1 MRWRMRARRG
11 GAAWACAPPGAAPLA
26 CPAYGGVSSAVFGVE
41 LDVGSAGAVWFRCAA
56 SGMGI
61 LRWFDVVGAG
71 AGGSGPVLRSEA
83 ADPFTGAH
91 RSAHR
96 LGLRARPQPRTSR
109 APPPIP
115 TPSSAL
121 RPASALATPTRDH
134 QAQICANNLAQFCA
148 K

>member
-1 MRWRMRARRG
+1 MRSRVRTRRG
-11 GAAWACAPPGAAPLA
+11 GTAGAFAPPGAAPVA
-26 CPAYGGVSSAVFGVE
+26 CPPYGGVSSAVFGVE
-41 LDVGSAGAVWFRCAA
+41 LVVGFDGAVWFRCAA

-71 AGGSGPVLRSEA
+71 AGGSGPVLRSDA
-83 ADPFTGAH
+83 ADPLTGAH

-115 TPSSAL
+115 TPPRPTAGPSPSAL
-121 RPASALATPTRDH
+121 RPGPELSTGARDH
-134 QAQICANNLAQFCA
+134 
-148 K
+148 

>member
-1 MRWRMRARRG
+1 MRSRVRTRRG
-11 GAAWACAPPGAAPLA
+11 GAAGAFAPPGAAPVA
-26 CPAYGGVSSAVFGVE
+26 CPPYGGVSSAVFGVE

-83 ADPFTGAH
+83 ADPFPGAR

-96 LGLRARPQPRTSR
+96 LGLRARTQTTRPR
-109 APPPIP
+109 APP
-115 TPSSAL
+115 THTTSPS
-121 RPASALATPTRDH
+121 ASRRG
-134 QAQICANNLAQFCA
+134 
-148 K
+148 

>member
-1 MRWRMRARRG
+1 V
-11 GAAWACAPPGAAPLA
+11 A
-26 CPAYGGVSSAVFGVE
+26 CPPYGGVSSAVFGVE

-83 ADPFTGAH
+83 ADPFTRAH

-96 LGLRARPQPRTSR
+96 LGLRARLQPRTSR
-109 APPPIP
+109 APPPLP
-115 TPSSAL
+115 TPPSAL
-121 RPASALATPTRDH
+121 RPGTELSTAVRDH
-134 QAQICANNLAQFCA
+134 
-148 K
+148 